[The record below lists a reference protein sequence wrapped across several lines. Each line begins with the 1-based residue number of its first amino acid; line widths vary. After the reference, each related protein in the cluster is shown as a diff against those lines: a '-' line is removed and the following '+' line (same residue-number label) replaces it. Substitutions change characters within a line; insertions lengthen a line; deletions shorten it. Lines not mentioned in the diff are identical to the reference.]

1 MQARFVT
8 DTAVV
13 NVNSEQIDTSVDV
26 RSEQQTASITATSS
40 YSVKNHKDLSGRDL
54 DDQHPISAITGLEDA
69 LADKQGTLTAGV
81 GIDITDNVISNT
93 QTSGEW
99 GNITGDIDDQLD
111 LQQELSGLAGQI
123 SDNHD
128 TIVEMAQT
136 LNSYGD
142 IVTHNTS
149 EFATSTQGGKAD
161 TALQPNDNITEL
173 NNNAGFITGITS
185 TDVTNALGY
194 TPYNSS
200 NPRGYTS
207 NVGTVTSV
215 NNTSPDANGNVSI
228 TLPDAQIQSDWNQSD
243 DTAVDYIK
251 NKPTIPSGVVVD
263 QVYDATSE
271 NAQSGVAIN
280 GAGFI
285 TGINSTDVTTALGY
299 TPYDSSNPD
308 GFITSA
314 ALPTVNNATLTIQK
328 NSTDV
333 GTFTANAS
341 SNATINITVPT
352 SASDVSALP
361 SSTKYGANLSLSI
374 NSSTYVV
381 TAQLKDQ
388 DGNNLGSAQ
397 TIDLPLESVVVSG
410 SYDDNT
416 KKVILTLQNGSTIE
430 FSIADLVAG
439 LQTEITSSNML
450 DADLVDDS
458 TSTNKFVTASEK
470 SSISTALQPNDNI
483 SELTNNSGYITSAD
497 LPTVNNATLTI
508 QKNGTTVK
516 TFTANASSNVT
527 ANITVPTDTN
537 DLTNG
542 AGYITDVNWGDI
554 TGTLS
559 DQTDLQNTL
568 DEKQNELTAGTDLE
582 IVTVASTTQ
591 TVSGTDSITLTNAHV
606 NELNSVTVAGKC
618 TQSGTPSNTN
628 PVNITC
634 NNGVLSGNSNG
645 NIIVTGT
652 TETIEDELGNTAT
665 AEMLLSFNSY
675 ADTQELLTGIVTRQ
689 LKAIVLT
696 GQETFTSA
704 KNGNIYRYT
713 CSLPVNAKE
722 DGSSRRGSIYSTHF
736 TSIHSSITQTLGGA
750 FTYQGS
756 KVYMIP
762 LDQTLNTVDKFT
774 TWVANQYTNGTPI
787 IIIYPVASDIEE
799 TVAGQTLNVQE
810 GNNTI
815 SITQASLTD
824 LNITANYDTQETNTI
839 NFTNA
844 SGYTTNTGTVTSVNN
859 TSPDG
864 NGNVS
869 ISIPAAQ
876 VNSDWNA
883 NSGVAEILNK
893 PTLATVATS
902 GSYNDLTNK
911 PTIPSQLTMTYTALT
926 ETLTW
931 S

>member
-54 DDQHPISAITGLEDA
+54 DDQHPMSAITGLEDA

-99 GNITGDIDDQLD
+99 GNINGDIDNQLD

-200 NPRGYTS
+200 NPSGYTS

-263 QVYDATSE
+263 QVYDATST
-271 NAQSGVAIN
+271 NAQSGVAID

-285 TGINSTDVTTALGY
+285 TSIDSTDVTNALGY
-299 TPYDSSNPD
+299 TPLKSGDNISELVNNSGYIKSVNSYSVSISTDESFSVTCDGTTAFSYDYGTGNV
-308 GFITSA
+308 GFLDENLRIYSYDDDLNISA
-314 ALPTVNNATLTIQK
+314 DNTNLNFEIGYGKELQYNGSKIATVSQIPTVNDATLTIQK

-341 SNATINITVPT
+341 SNSTINITVPT
-352 SASDVSALP
+352 TASDVNALP
-361 SSTKYGANLSLSI
+361 SSTKYGANVSLSI
-374 NSSTYVV
+374 NSSTYVI

-410 SYDDNT
+410 SYDDET
-416 KKVILTLQNGSTIE
+416 KKVILTLQSGSTIE

-439 LQTEITSSNML
+439 LQSEITSSNML

-470 SSISTALQPNDNI
+470 TSISTALQPNDNI
-483 SELTNNSGYITSAD
+483 SELTNDSGFITSAD
-497 LPTVNNATLTI
+497 LPTNHV
-508 QKNGTTVK
+508 TTDTAQDISGRK
-516 TFTANASSNVT
+516 TFLGEKAIYFKQSAAANKLGFTLYNTGNTEVGAFEYRPNTISGGALLNVNCSYSSTGWVGFRYWGTAV
-527 ANITVPTDTN
+527 NIVAPKV
-537 DLTNG
+537 
-542 AGYITDVNWGDI
+542 A
-554 TGTLS
+554 
-559 DQTDLQNTL
+559 
-568 DEKQNELTAGTDLE
+568 TAGDYY
-582 IVTVASTTQ
+582 I
-591 TVSGTDSITLTNAHV
+591 
-606 NELNSVTVAGKC
+606 
-618 TQSGTPSNTN
+618 
-628 PVNITC
+628 PVNIT
-634 NNGVLSGNSNG
+634 NG
-645 NIIVTGT
+645 T
-652 TETIEDELGNTAT
+652 
-665 AEMLLSFNSY
+665 
-675 ADTQELLTGIVTRQ
+675 
-689 LKAIVLT
+689 
-696 GQETFTSA
+696 
-704 KNGNIYRYT
+704 
-713 CSLPVNAKE
+713 
-722 DGSSRRGSIYSTHF
+722 
-736 TSIHSSITQTLGGA
+736 
-750 FTYQGS
+750 
-756 KVYMIP
+756 
-762 LDQTLNTVDKFT
+762 NTV
-774 TWVANQYTNGTPI
+774 
-787 IIIYPVASDIEE
+787 
-799 TVAGQTLNVQE
+799 
-810 GNNTI
+810 
-815 SITQASLTD
+815 
-824 LNITANYDTQETNTI
+824 TAN
-839 NFTNA
+839 
-844 SGYTTNTGTVTSVNN
+844 NTGTVN
-859 TSPDG
+859 
-864 NGNVS
+864 
-869 ISIPAAQ
+869 ISTLLPAAQ

-883 NSGVAEILNK
+883 NSGVAQILNK
-893 PTLATVATS
+893 PT
-902 GSYNDLTNK
+902 
-911 PTIPSQLTMTYTALT
+911 IPTMTYTALT

>member
-54 DDQHPISAITGLEDA
+54 DDQHPISAITGLENA
-69 LADKQGTLTAGV
+69 LADKQGTLTAGT
-81 GIDITDNVISNT
+81 GIDITNNVISNT

-99 GNITGDIDDQLD
+99 GNITGDIDNQLD

-200 NPRGYTS
+200 NPSGYTS

-285 TGINSTDVTTALGY
+285 TGIDSTDVTTALGY

-314 ALPTVNNATLTIQK
+314 ALPTVNDATLTIQK

-341 SNATINITVPT
+341 SNNTINITVPT
-352 SASDVSALP
+352 TASDVNALP
-361 SSTKYGANLSLSI
+361 SSTKYGASISLSI

-410 SYDDNT
+410 SYDDAT

-439 LQTEITSSNML
+439 LQTEITNSNML

-470 SSISTALQPNDNI
+470 TSISTALQPNDNI
-483 SELTNNSGYITSAD
+483 SELTNDSGYITSAD
-497 LPTVNNATLTI
+497 LPTNYV
-508 QKNGTTVK
+508 TTDTAQDISGRK
-516 TFTANASSNVT
+516 TFLGEKAIYFKQSAATNKLGFTLYNTGSTEVGAFEYRPNTISGGALLNVNCSYSSTGWVGFRYWGTAV
-527 ANITVPTDTN
+527 NIVAPKV
-537 DLTNG
+537 
-542 AGYITDVNWGDI
+542 A
-554 TGTLS
+554 
-559 DQTDLQNTL
+559 
-568 DEKQNELTAGTDLE
+568 TAGDYY
-582 IVTVASTTQ
+582 I
-591 TVSGTDSITLTNAHV
+591 
-606 NELNSVTVAGKC
+606 
-618 TQSGTPSNTN
+618 
-628 PVNITC
+628 PVNITNGTNTVTA
-634 NNGVLSGNSNG
+634 NN
-645 NIIVTGT
+645 TGT
-652 TETIEDELGNTAT
+652 VNISTLLPTAT
-665 AEMLLSFNSY
+665 SDLTNDSGY
-675 ADTQELLTGIVTRQ
+675 ITGITSSDVT
-689 LKAIVLT
+689 
-696 GQETFTSA
+696 
-704 KNGNIYRYT
+704 
-713 CSLPVNAKE
+713 
-722 DGSSRRGSIYSTHF
+722 
-736 TSIHSSITQTLGGA
+736 
-750 FTYQGS
+750 
-756 KVYMIP
+756 
-762 LDQTLNTVDKFT
+762 
-774 TWVANQYTNGTPI
+774 
-787 IIIYPVASDIEE
+787 
-799 TVAGQTLNVQE
+799 
-810 GNNTI
+810 
-815 SITQASLTD
+815 
-824 LNITANYDTQETNTI
+824 TAL
-839 NFTNA
+839 
-844 SGYTTNTGTVTSVNN
+844 GYTPYDSSNPNGYTSNVGTVTSVNN
-859 TSPDG
+859 TSPDS

-883 NSGVAEILNK
+883 NSGVAQILNK

-902 GSYNDLTNK
+902 GSYNDLTDK
-911 PTIPSQLTMTYTALT
+911 PTIPTKTSDLTNDSGFITSSSLPQMTYTAAT
-926 ETLTW
+926 KTLTW